1 MSKLNVIIAGSTGMV
16 GKGMLLECIDHPEVE
31 SILLINRNPIDISHP
46 KIKEVLVKDFFN
58 LDPIRNDLQGY
69 NTCFYSLGVTSVGA
83 NEADYSRIMYDMTM
97 VFAKEVLHQN
107 PDMTF
112 CFVSGKG
119 TDSSEKGKFMWA
131 RVKGKTENA
140 ILSLGFKDAYMF
152 RPGHIQPRKGI
163 RSRTGWYNIYYG
175 ILGSFY
181 FLLKRIPSFVTDTE
195 TMGKA
200 MINVALTGYPKKIL
214 ESIDIN
220 KVGR

>member
-1 MSKLNVIIAGSTGMV
+1 MPILNVIIAGSTGMV
-16 GKGMLLECIDHPEVE
+16 GKGILLECLDSPDVE
-31 SILLINRNPIDISHP
+31 SILLVNRSPIDIRHP

-58 LDPIRNDLQGY
+58 LDPILNDIKGY
-69 NTCFYSLGVTSVGA
+69 NSCFYSLGITSVGA
-83 NEADYSRIMYDMTM
+83 NEVDYAQIMYDMTM
-97 VFAKEVLHQN
+97 AFAEKVLDQN

-119 TDSSEKGKFMWA
+119 TDSTEQGKFMWA

-200 MINVALTGYPKKIL
+200 MINVALLGYEKKIL